1 MSTLRTSPVSA
12 SSGSAC
18 PGGDALVGLLYDD
31 FEPGA
36 VPSRDDLET
45 HVRACATCLAEF
57 EALGGVRAQL
67 AAWTAP
73 DVALGFEVVRT
84 GARAPLGWR
93 ETFAAW
99 SARSARALPA
109 AAAAILVLGGAAALA
124 RLDVRYDQSGLT
136 VRTGWGHA
144 ASASGPS
151 TGDDAAALRQELASL
166 RGEIARLGT
175 GQAATVTATSA
186 PVAGDP
192 AGVVPV
198 SSGTVAGGAMTA
210 AQGAALMRS
219 FRQALDESELRQQQN
234 LQLRIGEVTRDF
246 DLQRRQ
252 DLVQVE
258 QGFGRVET
266 NRQQMLDAIRRVSLG
281 VPQQ

>member
-1 MSTLRTSPVSA
+1 MSILRN
-12 SSGSAC
+12 C
-18 PGGDALVGLLYDD
+18 PGGDALVSLLYDD

-36 VPSRDDLET
+36 VPSRDDLEA

-73 DVALGFEVVRT
+73 DVALGFEVIQT

-93 ETFAAW
+93 QTFSAW

-109 AAAAILVLGGAAALA
+109 AAAAIIVLGGAMALA
-124 RLDVRYDQSGLT
+124 RLDIHYDQAGLT

-144 ASASGPS
+144 ASPS
-151 TGDDAAALRQELASL
+151 PSPSSPATGGDAAALRQELASL
-166 RGEIARLGT
+166 RGEIARLGAA
-175 GQAATVTATSA
+175 QATTVAATSA
-186 PVAGDP
+186 PPAGDGP
-192 AGVVPV
+192 AVATPA
-198 SSGTVAGGAMTA
+198 STGTVADGSMTP
-210 AQGAALMRS
+210 AQSAALLRT
-219 FRQALDESELRQQQN
+219 FRQALDESEVRQQQN
-234 LQLRIGEVTRDF
+234 LQLRIAEVTRDF

-258 QGFGRVET
+258 QGFGRFET
-266 NRQQMLDAIRRVSLG
+266 QRQQMLDQIRRVSLG

>member
-1 MSTLRTSPVSA
+1 MSTFRT
-12 SSGSAC
+12 C
-18 PGGDALVGLLYDD
+18 PGGDALVSLLYDD

-36 VPSRDDLET
+36 VPSRDDLEA

-73 DVALGFEVVRT
+73 DVTLGFEVVRT
-84 GARAPLGWR
+84 GTPAPLGWR
-93 ETFAAW
+93 QTFAAW
-99 SARSARALPA
+99 SDRSARALPA
-109 AAAAILVLGGAAALA
+109 AAAAFLVLGGALALA
-124 RLDVRYDQSGLT
+124 RLDIHYDQAGLT

-144 ASASGPS
+144 AAPSGPA
-151 TGDDAAALRQELASL
+151 TDDAAALRQELASL
-166 RGEIARLGT
+166 RGEIARLGAAQ
-175 GQAATVTATSA
+175 GATVTAASA
-186 PVAGDP
+186 PLAGDAP
-192 AGVVPV
+192 AMAVPV
-198 SSGTVAGGAMTA
+198 STGPVSTGTVADGSMTP

-258 QGFGRVET
+258 QGFGRFET
-266 NRQQMLDAIRRVSLG
+266 QRQQMLDQIRRVSLG

>member
-1 MSTLRTSPVSA
+1 MSTLLH
-12 SSGSAC
+12 C
-18 PGGDALVGLLYDD
+18 PGGDSLVSLLYDD

-36 VPSRDDLET
+36 VPSRDDLEA

-73 DVALGFEVVRT
+73 DVALGFEVVQT
-84 GARAPLGWR
+84 GTRAPLGWR
-93 ETFAAW
+93 QTFDAW
-99 SARSARALPA
+99 SARSMRALPA
-109 AAAAILVLGGAAALA
+109 AAAAILVLGGAMALA
-124 RLDVRYDQSGLT
+124 RLDIHYDQSGLT

-144 ASASGPS
+144 SPTSPA
-151 TGDDAAALRQELASL
+151 TGGGDAALREELASL
-166 RGEIARLGT
+166 RGDIARLGAS
-175 GQAATVTATSA
+175 QASTVTATSA
-186 PVAGDP
+186 PIAGD
-192 AGVVPV
+192 ATAIPV
-198 SSGTVAGGAMTA
+198 STATGAPMTV
-210 AQGAALMRS
+210 AQGAALLRS
-219 FRQALDESELRQQQN
+219 FRQALDESEVRQQQN

-258 QGFGRVET
+258 QGFGRLDT
-266 NRQQMLDAIRRVSLG
+266 QRQQMLDQIRRVSLG

>member
-1 MSTLRTSPVSA
+1 MSTFRS
-12 SSGSAC
+12 C
-18 PGGDALVGLLYDD
+18 PGGDALVSLLYDD

-73 DVALGFEVVRT
+73 DVSLGFEVVRS
-84 GARAPLGWR
+84 GAREPLGWR
-93 ETFAAW
+93 QSFAAW
-99 SARSARALPA
+99 AARNRALPA
-109 AAAAILVLGGAAALA
+109 AAAAVLVLGGAAALA

-136 VRTGWGHA
+136 VRTGWGHTA
-144 ASASGPS
+144 GSSG
-151 TGDDAAALRQELASL
+151 DAEALQRELASL
-166 RGEIARLGT
+166 RGEIARLGA
-175 GQAATVTATSA
+175 GQAATLTAASA
-186 PVAGDP
+186 PMAGDP
-192 AGVVPV
+192 VATPV
-198 SSGTVAGGAMTA
+198 STGPVAEGVMTA
-210 AQGAALMRS
+210 AQGAALLRS

-258 QGFGRVET
+258 QGFSRLDT
-266 NRQQMLDAIRRVSLG
+266 QRQQLLDTIRRVSLG

>member
-1 MSTLRTSPVSA
+1 VS
-12 SSGSAC
+12 
-18 PGGDALVGLLYDD
+18 LLYDD
-31 FEPGA
+31 FEAGA
-36 VPSRDDLET
+36 TPSRDDLET

-84 GARAPLGWR
+84 RAREPLGWPR
-93 ETFAAW
+93 SFAAW
-99 SARSARALPA
+99 AARHRALPA
-109 AAAAILVLGGAAALA
+109 AAAAVLVLGGAAALA

-136 VRTGWGHA
+136 VRTGWGHGSA
-144 ASASGPS
+144 ASGSAA
-151 TGDDAAALRQELASL
+151 DEAAALRQELASL
-166 RGEIARLGT
+166 RGDIARLGAS
-175 GQAATVTATSA
+175 QASRVTATSA
-186 PVAGDP
+186 SVAGDD
-192 AGVVPV
+192 AGSAIATPV
-198 SSGTVAGGAMTA
+198 SAGSGSEGVMTA
-210 AQGAALMRS
+210 TQGAALLRS

-258 QGFGRVET
+258 QGFGRFET
-266 NRQQMLDAIRRVSLG
+266 QRQQMLDQIRRVSLG

>member
-1 MSTLRTSPVSA
+1 MSTLRT
-12 SSGSAC
+12 C
-18 PGGDALVGLLYDD
+18 PGGDALVSLLYDD

-36 VPSRDDLET
+36 VPSRDDLEA

-84 GARAPLGWR
+84 EPRAPLGWR
-93 ETFAAW
+93 QTFSAQTFAAW
-99 SARSARALPA
+99 SARGARALPA
-109 AAAAILVLGGAAALA
+109 AAAAIIVLGGAMALA
-124 RLDVRYDQSGLT
+124 RLDIHYDQAGLT

-144 ASASGPS
+144 AAPS
-151 TGDDAAALRQELASL
+151 SPATGDDAAALRQELASL
-166 RGEIARLGT
+166 RGEIARLGAA
-175 GQAATVTATSA
+175 QATTVSATSA
-186 PVAGDP
+186 PPAGDGP
-192 AGVVPV
+192 AGPTPV
-198 SSGTVAGGAMTA
+198 STGTVADGSLTA
-210 AQGAALMRS
+210 AQGAALLRS
-219 FRQALDESELRQQQN
+219 FRQALDESEVRQQQN

-258 QGFGRVET
+258 QGFGRLDT
-266 NRQQMLDAIRRVSLG
+266 QRQQMLDAIRRVSLG

>member
-1 MSTLRTSPVSA
+1 MSTLRT
-12 SSGSAC
+12 C
-18 PGGDALVGLLYDD
+18 PGGDALVSLLYDD

-36 VPSRDDLET
+36 VPSRDDLEA

-84 GARAPLGWR
+84 GPRAPLGWR
-93 ETFAAW
+93 QTFAAW
-99 SARSARALPA
+99 SARGARALPA
-109 AAAAILVLGGAAALA
+109 AAAAIIVLGGAMALA
-124 RLDVRYDQSGLT
+124 RLDIHYDQAGLT

-144 ASASGPS
+144 AAPSGPA
-151 TGDDAAALRQELASL
+151 TDRDAAALRQELASL
-166 RGEIARLGT
+166 RGEIARLGAA
-175 GQAATVTATSA
+175 QASTVTATSA
-186 PVAGDP
+186 PLAGDGP
-192 AGVVPV
+192 AVATPV
-198 SSGTVAGGAMTA
+198 STGTAPDGVMTA
-210 AQGAALMRS
+210 AQGALLMRS

-258 QGFGRVET
+258 QGFGRLDT
-266 NRQQMLDAIRRVSLG
+266 QRQQMLDAIRRVSLG

>member
-1 MSTLRTSPVSA
+1 MSTLRT
-12 SSGSAC
+12 C
-18 PGGDALVGLLYDD
+18 PGGDALVSLLYDD

-36 VPSRDDLET
+36 VPTRDDLET

-73 DVALGFEVVRT
+73 DVALGFAVVRT
-84 GARAPLGWR
+84 GTRAPLGWR
-93 ETFAAW
+93 QTFAAW
-99 SARSARALPA
+99 SARGARALPA
-109 AAAAILVLGGAAALA
+109 AAAAIIVLGGAMALA
-124 RLDVRYDQSGLT
+124 RLDIHYDQAGLT

-144 ASASGPS
+144 TSPGPS
-151 TGDDAAALRQELASL
+151 SPGPGGDAAALRQELASL
-166 RGEIARLGT
+166 RGEVQRLGAAQ
-175 GQAATVTATSA
+175 GATVAATSA
-186 PVAGDP
+186 PLAGDP
-192 AGVVPV
+192 SPAATPV
-198 SSGTVAGGAMTA
+198 SMGTVAGGQMTA
-210 AQGAALMRS
+210 AQGAALLRG

-258 QGFGRVET
+258 QGFGRFET
-266 NRQQMLDAIRRVSLG
+266 QRQQMLDQIRRVSLG

>member
-1 MSTLRTSPVSA
+1 MSTLRT
-12 SSGSAC
+12 C
-18 PGGDALVGLLYDD
+18 PGGDALVSLLYDD

-36 VPSRDDLET
+36 APSRDDLEA

-93 ETFAAW
+93 QTFAAW

-109 AAAAILVLGGAAALA
+109 AAAAIIVLGGAMALA
-124 RLDVRYDQSGLT
+124 RLDVRYDQAGLT

-144 ASASGPS
+144 AAPSGPA
-151 TGDDAAALRQELASL
+151 TGGDAAALRQELASL
-166 RGEIARLGT
+166 RGEIARLGAA
-175 GQAATVTATSA
+175 QATTVTATSRRRRPA
-186 PVAGDP
+186 MRPAVADP
-192 AGVVPV
+192 GARR
-198 SSGTVAGGAMTA
+198 GTVADGSLTA
-210 AQGAALMRS
+210 AQSAALLRS
-219 FRQALDESELRQQQN
+219 FRQALDESEVRQQQN

-258 QGFGRVET
+258 QGFGRLDT
-266 NRQQMLDAIRRVSLG
+266 QRQQMLDAIRRVSLG

>member
-1 MSTLRTSPVSA
+1 
-12 SSGSAC
+12 
-18 PGGDALVGLLYDD
+18 VGLLYDD

-36 VPSRDDLET
+36 VPSRDDLEA

-84 GARAPLGWR
+84 EPRAPLGWR
-93 ETFAAW
+93 QTFAAW
-99 SARSARALPA
+99 SARGARGLPA
-109 AAAAILVLGGAAALA
+109 AAAAIIVLGGAMALA
-124 RLDVRYDQSGLT
+124 RLDIHYDQAGLT

-144 ASASGPS
+144 PSPSSPGPS
-151 TGDDAAALRQELASL
+151 SPGTGGDAAALRQELESL
-166 RGEIARLGT
+166 RGEIARLGAA
-175 GQAATVTATSA
+175 QATTVTATSA
-186 PVAGDP
+186 PLAGDGP
-192 AGVVPV
+192 AAATPV
-198 SSGTVAGGAMTA
+198 STGAVADGSLTP

-219 FRQALDESELRQQQN
+219 FRQALDESEVRQQQN
-234 LQLRIGEVTRDF
+234 LQLRIAEVTRDF

-258 QGFGRVET
+258 QGFGRLDT
-266 NRQQMLDAIRRVSLG
+266 QRQQMLDAIRRVSLG

>member
-1 MSTLRTSPVSA
+1 MSTLRSTTV
-12 SSGSAC
+12 GVC
-18 PGGDALVGLLYDD
+18 PGGDALVSLLYDD

-73 DVALGFEVVRT
+73 DVALGFEVVQT
-84 GARAPLGWR
+84 GHREPLGWR
-93 ETFAAW
+93 QSFAAW
-99 SARSARALPA
+99 AARNRALPA
-109 AAAAILVLGGAAALA
+109 AAAAVLVLGGAAALA

-144 ASASGPS
+144 ATAAGPASG
-151 TGDDAAALRQELASL
+151 DAEALRQELASL
-166 RGEIARLGT
+166 RGEIKRLGAS
-175 GQAATVTATSA
+175 QAATVVATSA
-186 PVAGDP
+186 PLAGD
-192 AGVVPV
+192 AGGPVATPV
-198 SSGTVAGGAMTA
+198 STGSGPDGVMTS
-210 AQGAALMRS
+210 AQGAALLRS
-219 FRQALDESELRQQQN
+219 FRQALDEAELRQQQN

-246 DLQRRQ
+246 DMQRRE

-258 QGFGRVET
+258 QGFGRIDT
-266 NRQQMLDAIRRVSLG
+266 QRQQIMDQLRRVSLG

>member
-1 MSTLRTSPVSA
+1 MSTLRT
-12 SSGSAC
+12 C
-18 PGGDALVGLLYDD
+18 PGGDALVSLLYDD
-31 FEPGA
+31 FEPGV

-73 DVALGFEVVRT
+73 DVALGFAVVRT
-84 GARAPLGWR
+84 DTRAPLGWR
-93 ETFAAW
+93 QTFAAW
-99 SARSARALPA
+99 SARGARALPA
-109 AAAAILVLGGAAALA
+109 AAAAIIVLGGAMALA
-124 RLDVRYDQSGLT
+124 RLDIHYDQAGLT

-144 ASASGPS
+144 TSPGPS
-151 TGDDAAALRQELASL
+151 SPDPGGDAAALRQELASL
-166 RGEIARLGT
+166 RGEVQRLGAAQ
-175 GQAATVTATSA
+175 GATVTATSA
-186 PVAGDP
+186 PLAGDP
-192 AGVVPV
+192 SPAATPV
-198 SSGTVAGGAMTA
+198 SMGTVAGGQMTA
-210 AQGAALMRS
+210 AQGAALLRG

-234 LQLRIGEVTRDF
+234 LQLRIGEITRDF
-246 DLQRRQ
+246 DLQRRE